1 MSTGEIRRLQQ
12 DLLQRRTA
20 GVNIFEPQNIDRI
33 RLLQTQLLAKQVPV
47 SKKLLKEQKK
57 KKKKARKKKQLRG
70 DLARNLRERRRFE
83 QGEFREKDTDEPRI
97 VGDPDPKTQAITVNI
112 PGLAAALAAA
122 PGGALALAPPAP
134 ARRVARRG
142 SLPDLRP
149 GLRALGDDGR
159 GRARV
164 ERDIADPIAEAVER
178 QRQAHDD
185 FRGDVGEFARAIE
198 QRDVE
203 FRRQLEEQRAQ
214 FQDRDEYLRQE
225 RARTD
230 AIYAELEERF
240 GNDAVSLA
248 EARARVE
255 ALEARERARLDPAA
269 RPRPADYDSVI
280 IDAADDSFR
289 DFDVEEFE
297 RSAREGLGLSPATTA
312 PIRSPGLSLVEATPR
327 AGERVEDISAISDEW
342 ASSYRQAQEAS
353 SNRVDEGY
361 IQSVREHIL
370 GGGDPPDT
378 LRPPRRLTR
387 SPEGPRRDV
396 DNPFFAEQQ
405 PSPFSSPA
413 RPNTPE
419 SLSPEPARI
428 GGGGELD
435 LPAIE
440 IGDVSALEA
449 SALSTG
455 LDLPVSRAAQRA
467 QERLEAGTP
476 LPGDE
481 ERVGRSALEESAPGL
496 ELEEQEESQVG
507 LGVSAPERFRLTT
520 TQEPGFPEFDQPG
533 RIETVEEDPPQRV
546 IEPAG
551 IQAVQQPVRELDP
564 EVLVE
569 AVEEAEEVGNVLDA
583 RQQRVRDSQ
592 TLFEQ
597 SQTELLSNVRP
608 GPRAD
613 TGQRGGLGYRVR
625 NNTDKKLK
633 KIEPGDVQNVFKV
646 EGGTE
651 RDPSPKYRLDSGQGA
666 GTRTKVS
673 QLQPLIASGELL
685 FEKGHRHE
693 LGGHFDEQPYGP
705 PPTGE
710 QTVEALAAEVEARVE
725 PEALQPEP
733 EPAEELEEGG
743 GGE

>member
-1 MSTGEIRRLQQ
+1 MSGEIRRLQQ
-12 DLLQRRTA
+12 DILQRR
-20 GVNIFEPQNIDRI
+20 VSEINRFEPQNIDRI
-33 RLLQTQLLAKQVPV
+33 RLLETQLLAKQVPV
-47 SKKLLKEQKK
+47 SKKVLKEQKK
-57 KKKKARKKKQLRG
+57 RKKKAKKKKQLRG
-70 DLARNLRERRRFE
+70 DLAANLRERRRFE
-83 QGEFREKDTDEPRI
+83 RGEFREKDTDEPRI

-122 PGGALALAPPAP
+122 PGGALALPAP
-134 ARRVARRG
+134 AAPRAVQRRG

-159 GRARV
+159 GRPRV
-164 ERDIADPIAEAVER
+164 ERDIDDPIAEAVER
-178 QRQAHDD
+178 QRRAHDD

-198 QRDVE
+198 ERDVE
-203 FRRQLEEQRAQ
+203 FRRQLEEQRAR
-214 FQDRDEYLRQE
+214 FEDRDEYLRQE

-269 RPRPADYDSVI
+269 RPADYDSVI
-280 IDAADDSFR
+280 IDAAEVDSFR
-289 DFDVEEFE
+289 DDFE
-297 RSAREGLGLSPATTA
+297 RSAREGLGLSPS
-312 PIRSPGLSLVEATPR
+312 PIRSPELSLVEATPQAR
-327 AGERVEDISAISDEW
+327 ERVEDISALADEW

-361 IQSVREHIL
+361 IESVREHIL
-370 GGGDPPDT
+370 GGGDVPDT

-387 SPEGPRRDV
+387 SPEGPRRDL
-396 DNPFFAEQQ
+396 DNPFFAAQQ

-428 GGGGELD
+428 GGGGELE
-435 LPAIE
+435 LPAVE
-440 IGDVSALEA
+440 IGDVSQLTTGVDPAEEAL
-449 SALSTG
+449 
-455 LDLPVSRAAQRA
+455 
-467 QERLEAGTP
+467 RL
-476 LPGDE
+476 
-481 ERVGRSALEESAPGL
+481 GRLALEESAPGL
-496 ELEEQEESQVG
+496 ELEEQEEQESQVG
-507 LGVSAPERFRLTT
+507 LGISAPERFRLTT

-533 RIETVEEDPPQRV
+533 RIETVEDDPPQRV

-551 IQAVQQPVRELDP
+551 VQAVQQPVRELDP

-569 AVEEAEEVGNVLDA
+569 AVEEAEEVGQVQDA
-583 RQQRVRDSQ
+583 RQQKIRDSLS
-592 TLFEQ
+592 LFEQ
-597 SQTELLSNVRP
+597 SKQDLLSNVRP

-651 RDPSPKYRLDSGQGA
+651 RDPDPKYRLDSGQGA

-673 QLQPLIASGELL
+673 QLQPLIESGELL
-685 FEKGHRHE
+685 FERGHRHE
-693 LGGHFDEQPYGP
+693 LGGHFDEQPYGA
-705 PPTGE
+705 PPTRA
-710 QTVEALAAEVEARVE
+710 QTVAEEAAELEAGFAEFEQAQAEAR
-725 PEALQPEP
+725 QPEP
-733 EPAEELEEGG
+733 EPAEELVEQGG
-743 GGE
+743 DDE